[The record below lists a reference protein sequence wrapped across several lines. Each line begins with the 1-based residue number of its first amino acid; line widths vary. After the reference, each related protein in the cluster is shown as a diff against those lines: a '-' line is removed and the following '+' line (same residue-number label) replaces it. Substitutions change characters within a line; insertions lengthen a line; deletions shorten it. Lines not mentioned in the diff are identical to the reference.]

1 MLKWIKYAEGFP
13 SDPQACDG
21 ALKELNETLVDRTV
35 LLGNGYTPSEADVS
49 VFAAV
54 HSSVVWIILH
64 FLVVKVLIKA
74 CVCISITV

>member
-13 SDPQACDG
+13 SDPQACLG
-21 ALKELNETLVDRTV
+21 ALKELNESLADRTV
-35 LLGNGYTPSEADVS
+35 LLGNWFKISEADVS

-64 FLVVKVLIKA
+64 FLVVGVPIY
-74 CVCISITV
+74 T